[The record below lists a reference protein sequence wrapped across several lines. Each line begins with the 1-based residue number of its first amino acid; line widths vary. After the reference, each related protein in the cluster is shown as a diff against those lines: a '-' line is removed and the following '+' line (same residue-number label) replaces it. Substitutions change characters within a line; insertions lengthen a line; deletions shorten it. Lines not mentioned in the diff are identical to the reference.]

1 MQHMVIFLYVYFYR
15 LLNVKMLLVNILYFI
30 VTFFYFDSCLEFD
43 TVITWQARKSWNVS
57 EKKIRKAL
65 QVTIEMHESV

>member
-15 LLNVKMLLVNILYFI
+15 LLHVKMLLVNILYFI

-43 TVITWQARKSWNVS
+43 TARTWQARKSWNVP
-57 EKKIRKAL
+57 EKKK
-65 QVTIEMHESV
+65 